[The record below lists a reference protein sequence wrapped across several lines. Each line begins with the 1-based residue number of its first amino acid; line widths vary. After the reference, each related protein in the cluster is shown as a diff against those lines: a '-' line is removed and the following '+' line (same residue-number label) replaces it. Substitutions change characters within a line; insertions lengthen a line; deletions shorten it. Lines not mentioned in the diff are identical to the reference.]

1 MCYISE
7 PAPPRMITH
16 RKPGLK
22 MHRQRHVIIA
32 ACLGLCAFSPALSAA
47 STVTVGG
54 GLTVLILL
62 VAAASAYLPL
72 AAYRHWTGA
81 WRKAALAPLLL
92 LLLWVVLVLAHRAV
106 DPSAHPRWQ
115 LELFVLAMAMTVYM
129 VAAFT
134 IKSILDKS
142 RR

>member
-7 PAPPRMITH
+7 PAPPRMIAH

-22 MHRQRHVIIA
+22 MHRQHRAILA
-32 ACLGLCAFSPALSAA
+32 ASIGLYAFSPALSAA

-54 GLTVLILL
+54 GLTVLVLL
-62 VAAASAYLPL
+62 VTAASVYLPL
-72 AAYRHWTGA
+72 AAYRYWTGI

-115 LELFVLAMAMTVYM
+115 LELFALAMAMMVYM

-134 IKSILDKS
+134 IKSILNKAD
-142 RR
+142 R